1 MIDHVHANHPFCCY
15 YCDTTCTEFDN
26 IIKQSVINHSLDV
39 LKIKH
44 LELNEKN
51 GIYSYRSHNFNII
64 PRELDST
71 GKKIETD
78 TPASTLRIHNVAVW
92 LLFGQV
98 PFLRENY
105 VATTYFRYVICKS
118 L

>member
-1 MIDHVHANHPFCCY
+1 M
-15 YCDTTCTEFDN
+15 
-26 IIKQSVINHSLDV
+26 K
-39 LKIKH
+39 
-44 LELNEKN
+44 
-51 GIYSYRSHNFNII
+51 RSTIVNKYVYKCK
-64 PRELDST
+64 R
-71 GKKIETD
+71 KY
-78 TPASTLRIHNVAVW
+78 PASTLRIHNVAVW